1 MKRPLVVKALSALY
15 AVSAVVAI
23 LGVFAGRPALPSV
36 LKALCTGILAWS
48 LWQLQNWAR
57 RLVILL
63 LSLGLVVSVCI
74 GAAVLVPM
82 VLQGKPMAL
91 GGITILLALAAFTV
105 FVIRLLMS
113 ASVKQ
118 AFVATPPASS
128 P

>member
-15 AVSAVVAI
+15 AVSAVVAT
-23 LGVFAGRPALPSV
+23 LSVFAGRPALPSA
-36 LKALCTGILAWS
+36 LKALCAGILAWS
-48 LWQLQNWAR
+48 LWQLKNWAR

-74 GAAVLVPM
+74 GAAVFVPM
-82 VLQGKPMAL
+82 GLQGKPIAL
-91 GGITILLALAAFTV
+91 GGIAILLALAALTV
-105 FVIRLLMS
+105 FVIRSLMS